1 MSLIKLVVM
10 SFKSL
15 TVKFNVKRKNIH
27 KDSPN
32 FDETIFIVLSYCQKM
47 IGRLY
52 KISMHVII

>member
-32 FDETIFIVLSYCQKM
+32 FDETIFIVLYESDNNFNDKYFF
-47 IGRLY
+47 Y
-52 KISMHVII
+52 